1 MRSSTTSNSSS
12 SNGRSNLSASLQRHS
27 GATTPT
33 MTTSGGRPGYHA
45 GSSSV
50 SSSGGVMH
58 MSNGRGAGGGQNHNA
73 LSSGSGSGSASSAS
87 SVGSMLLDTF
97 AGSTKTPKLRVS
109 ALSDLVIL
117 HPNRED
123 REVDD
128 IISGVDTRPLG
139 GASAGALIE
148 GTVTLI
154 LPSAKKVDKLKVELV
169 SVARRSSPSG
179 RVHVRG

>member
-1 MRSSTTSNSSS
+1 
-12 SNGRSNLSASLQRHS
+12 
-27 GATTPT
+27 
-33 MTTSGGRPGYHA
+33 
-45 GSSSV
+45 
-50 SSSGGVMH
+50 
-58 MSNGRGAGGGQNHNA
+58 MSNGRGAGGGQHHNA
-73 LSSGSGSGSASSAS
+73 LSSGSGSASSAS

-148 GTVTLI
+148 GTVVLI

-169 SVARRSSPSG
+169 SSARRSCSFWG
-179 RVHVRG
+179 CHVREQAITGLFGN

>member
-1 MRSSTTSNSSS
+1 
-12 SNGRSNLSASLQRHS
+12 
-27 GATTPT
+27 
-33 MTTSGGRPGYHA
+33 
-45 GSSSV
+45 
-50 SSSGGVMH
+50 
-58 MSNGRGAGGGQNHNA
+58 MSNGRGAGGGQHHNA
-73 LSSGSGSGSASSAS
+73 LSSGSGSASSAS

-128 IISGVDTRPLG
+128 IISGVDTRPQG

-148 GTVTLI
+148 GTVVLI
-154 LPSAKKVDKLKVELV
+154 LPSAKKVDKLKVELIGKQSVWLKPAFESYDTIHHTAKLDTGPQILCPGEHSFKFSFVVPDDSGHSRTV
-169 SVARRSSPSG
+169 SMDGHITSS
-179 RVHVRG
+179 